1 MVKIPTFNNELQQ
14 TSESGNI
21 NLSISA
27 NPGALSAGDAAGA
40 QIGNSIQQAGAVVGQ
55 FAKKEKEMRDA
66 IEASEILQRVSTITS
81 ELETMSLGKGLL
93 DRDNYHKRNLENLKT
108 SILNGG
114 DFSYD
119 YDDTTN
125 PIGVNENGKPIY
137 ATLTKNY
144 AGENGFKPPSNK
156 AVYRLV
162 QANILDSFASST
174 KGVHK
179 TVTDQTMEDIK
190 FQFDKNNNQQVNKML
205 QAIKNNDS
213 AGLYQTTLEQFGID
227 TDPNSPTYYLTL
239 LNQGIDPKIGVSQ
252 YEHIAATGAYS
263 SAAAAEL
270 EIKDWQDFLKRE
282 IDLRESEFV
291 GLAFDE
297 VKPAYDML
305 MQDLRANPKYNN
317 LEYGLSPDAISKRI
331 EELDDASAREVTRAL
346 STERSIEKAEEDF
359 ISDSQDAMEQE
370 IIQDI
375 VGGIEKVTTATIE
388 DLLVN
393 GKEFTDQYGKNRTIK
408 ITGTQRDQLLERL
421 MGQYDVDDF
430 NYKREL
436 MTKLSQATSI
446 EQIIEIQQEFAKN
459 SARFKTESQ
468 QQMSGAIQTAIN
480 NNQDFNRYNNNKD
493 QLEASIGYN
502 MDFGS
507 YKLEDLTLQ
516 QATLDYYDRLVWS
529 GKYEMTPEVAR
540 AQAQNYY
547 RKNVDQDW
555 REFGLTLPGFV
566 LEVLGIDPKQW
577 TSETVG
583 KARDVI
589 AKRVNEGS
597 FPLGALVFA
606 DEKLKSIQVQ
616 SGWNENVNQK
626 DNKEIGKGDS
636 ELNFEELAAKAYN
649 ATAERTN
656 LDAVTAFE
664 KTDTGKKINQI
675 KGIK

>member
-14 TSESGNI
+14 TNQSGSI
-21 NLSISA
+21 GLSVTA

-40 QIGNSIQQAGAVVGQ
+40 QIGNAIQQAGAVVNQ
-55 FAKKEKEMRDA
+55 FAQKEKQMRDA
-66 IEASEILQRVSTITS
+66 IEASEILQRVSAITS
-81 ELETMSLGKGLL
+81 ELETVSLGKTLL
-93 DRDNYHKRNLENLKT
+93 ERDSYHNRNLENLKK

-125 PIGVNENGKPIY
+125 PISVNGNGKPIY

-144 AGENGFKPPSNK
+144 AGSDGFIPPSNK
-156 AVYRLV
+156 AVKRLLTSEL
-162 QANILDSFASST
+162 IDMFATST

-179 TVTDQTMEDIK
+179 SVTAETIENTK
-190 FQFDKNNNQQVNKML
+190 FAFDKNNKLQVNTML
-205 QAIKNNDS
+205 EATKNGDLTS
-213 AGLYQTTLEQFGID
+213 LYKTGLNQFGLD
-227 TDPNSPTYYLTL
+227 MNPQSDTYYLKL
-239 LNQGIDPKIGVSQ
+239 LSQGVDPKVGISQ
-252 YEHIAATGAYS
+252 YEHIAATSTYTP
-263 SAAAAEL
+263 AAAAEL

-282 IDLRESEFV
+282 IDLRENEFV
-291 GLAFDE
+291 GLAFDK
-297 VKPAYDML
+297 VGPAYDML

-331 EELDDASAREVTRAL
+331 EELDDARTREVNRAL
-346 STERSIEKAEEDF
+346 SLENKIETAEEDF

-375 VGGIEKVTTATIE
+375 VGGIEEVTTATIQ

-393 GKEFTDQYGKNRTIK
+393 GRVFTDQYGKNRTIR
-408 ITGTQRDQLLERL
+408 ITDTQELNLLKRL
-421 MGQYDVDDF
+421 RGQYDVDDF

-446 EQIIEIQQEFAKN
+446 EEIIAIKKDFAKN

-468 QQMSGAIQTAIN
+468 QQMSGAIDNAIN
-480 NNQDFNRYNNNKD
+480 NNEHFNLYNNNKD

-502 MDFGS
+502 EDSS
-507 YKLEDLTLQ
+507 YGKKIEDQTVH

-547 RKNVDQDW
+547 RVNVA
-555 REFGLTLPGFV
+555 RNNRKFGLTLPGFV
-566 LEVLGIDPKQW
+566 LKELGTNPNNW
-577 TSETVG
+577 TSVTLG
-583 KARDVI
+583 NARAAI
-589 AKRVNEGS
+589 ADRVNKKS

-616 SGWNENVNQK
+616 ANWNENVNQK
-626 DNKEIGKGDS
+626 DNKKIGVGDS
-636 ELNFEELAAKAYN
+636 QLNFEELSAKA
-649 ATAERTN
+649 T
-656 LDAVTAFE
+656 LDAVKEFE
-664 KTDTGKKINQI
+664 DTDTGKKINQI

>member
-14 TSESGNI
+14 TNQSGSI
-21 NLSISA
+21 GLSVTA

-40 QIGNSIQQAGAVVGQ
+40 QIGNAIQQAGAVVNQ
-55 FAKKEKEMRDA
+55 FAQKEKQMRDA

-81 ELETMSLGKGLL
+81 ELETVSLGKGLL
-93 DRDNYHKRNLENLKT
+93 DRDSYHNRNLENLKT

-125 PIGVNENGKPIY
+125 PISVNGNGKPIY

-144 AGENGFKPPSNK
+144 AGSDGFKPPSNK
-156 AVYRLV
+156 AVKRLLTSEL
-162 QANILDSFASST
+162 IDLFATST

-179 TVTDQTMEDIK
+179 SVTAETIENTK
-190 FQFDKNNNQQVNKML
+190 FVFDKNNKLQVNTML
-205 QAIKNNDS
+205 EATKNGDLNS
-213 AGLYQTTLEQFGID
+213 LYTTGLNQFGLD
-227 TDPNSPTYYLTL
+227 MNPQSDTYYLKL
-239 LNQGIDPKIGVSQ
+239 LSQGIDPKVGISQ
-252 YEHIAATGAYS
+252 YEHIAATSTYS
-263 SAAAAEL
+263 AAAAAEL

-282 IDLRESEFV
+282 IDLRENEFV

-297 VKPAYDML
+297 VGPAYDML

-331 EELDDASAREVTRAL
+331 EELDDARTREVNRAL
-346 STERSIEKAEEDF
+346 SLENKIETAEEDF
-359 ISDSQDAMEQE
+359 ISDSQEAMEQE

-375 VGGIEKVTTATIE
+375 VGGIEEVTTATIQ

-393 GKEFTDQYGKNRTIK
+393 GRVFIDQYGKERTIK
-408 ITGTQRDQLLERL
+408 ITGTQELNLLKRL
-421 MGQYDVDDF
+421 RGQYDVDDF

-436 MTKLSQATSI
+436 MTKISQATSI
-446 EQIIEIQQEFAKN
+446 EKIIDIQKEFAKN

-468 QQMSGAIQTAIN
+468 QQMIGAIENAIN
-480 NNQDFNRYNNNKD
+480 NNQHFNLYNNNKD

-502 MDFGS
+502 MDFGTS
-507 YKLEDLTLQ
+507 SIPKYEDLTLQ
-516 QATLDYYDRLVWS
+516 QETLDYYDRLVWS

-547 RKNVDQDW
+547 RKNVNQDW

-566 LEVLGIDPKQW
+566 LKELGTNPSNW
-577 TSETVG
+577 TSVTLEN
-583 KARDVI
+583 ARATISD
-589 AKRVNEGS
+589 KMKKGS

-606 DEKLKSIQVQ
+606 DEKLKSIQAQ
-616 SGWNENVNQK
+616 AKWNENVNQK
-626 DNKEIGKGDS
+626 DNKKIGTGDS
-636 ELNFEELAAKAYN
+636 ELNFEELAAKAN
-649 ATAERTN
+649 IDT
-656 LDAVTAFE
+656 VTAFE